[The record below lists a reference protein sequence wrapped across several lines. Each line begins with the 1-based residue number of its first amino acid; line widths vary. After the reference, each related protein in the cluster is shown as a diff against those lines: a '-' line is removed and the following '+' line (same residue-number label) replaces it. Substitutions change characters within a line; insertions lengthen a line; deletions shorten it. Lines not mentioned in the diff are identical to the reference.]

1 MESFLSLG
9 ANKPFQKCK
18 DSLINGQDNTW
29 AFFGKPNQLTSYQNV
44 SGHLEGE
51 TYSNSLQ
58 LTMLSDEVLY

>member
-9 ANKPFQKCK
+9 GNKPFQKCK
-18 DSLINGQDNTW
+18 DSLINGQDNSW

-51 TYSNSLQ
+51 TYSNSFQ
-58 LTMLSDEVLY
+58 LSMLSDEVLY

>member
-29 AFFGKPNQLTSYQNV
+29 AFFGKPNQLISYQKV
-44 SGHLEGE
+44 SGHLERGAH
-51 TYSNSLQ
+51 SNALQ